1 MRRCSPGRG
10 ASAVKDPRA
19 RLRSA
24 GLGGSGVAPLVA
36 AVALLA
42 VPGPRA
48 TAAQSAPGTQGD
60 SAPAR
65 ASFAL
70 AYHGQVVPWRQFL
83 LRALPGEEV
92 ALEIRSA
99 SEALGAPP
107 GARTRIPEGRYR
119 LEASDGG
126 VERTGRRSWLWTA
139 PDTPG
144 IHRLVVRHTPGARA
158 RSGASVAD
166 SIALTA
172 PVLVPLSEA
181 RGGRVSS
188 YRVGSYPDEVFRDL
202 PRYRKPR
209 GFIRVTREAAALPVS
224 PHFRLGQFSVR
235 RPARWPKFT
244 VLHERLLLKAELLV
258 ERASRRGVPTRG
270 WRVLSGFRSPW
281 HNRSI
286 GRPRF
291 SRHIFGDAADL
302 YVDTDGDGRMDDLTG
317 DGRVDVL
324 DADVLYDLVDRMDA
338 DPALRP
344 LIGGLGK
351 YRTTPN
357 HGPFIH
363 LDARGYRARW

>member
-1 MRRCSPGRG
+1 MRLCRLVCAPTADVGARAAVRAGPGG
-10 ASAVKDPRA
+10 KAFLPLAVGP
-19 RLRSA
+19 
-24 GLGGSGVAPLVA
+24 
-36 AVALLA
+36 VALLA
-42 VPGPRA
+42 LLGPRA
-48 TAAQSAPGTQGD
+48 TAAQTVPDTRAVST
-60 SAPAR
+60 PAR

-92 ALEIRSA
+92 AVEIRSP
-99 SEALGAPP
+99 SEAVGAPR
-107 GARTRIPEGRYR
+107 GAAGRIPEGRYS
-119 LEASDGG
+119 LEASAGG
-126 VERTGRRSWLWTA
+126 VERTGSRSWLWTA
-139 PDTPG
+139 PDAPG
-144 IHRLVVRHTPGARA
+144 MHRVVVRHLPGPEARE
-158 RSGASVAD
+158 GASGAD

-172 PVLVPLSEA
+172 PVLVPLSETRRREV
-181 RGGRVSS
+181 RG
-188 YRVGSYPDEVFRDL
+188 YRVGSYPEEVFREL

-209 GFIRVTREAAALPVS
+209 GFIRVTRQEAGLPVS

-235 RPARWPKFT
+235 RPSRWPKFT

-258 ERASRRGVPTRG
+258 ERAARRGVPSHG

-281 HNRSI
+281 YNRSI

-317 DGRVDVL
+317 EGRVDVL

-344 LIGGLGK
+344 LLGGLGK

-357 HGPFIH
+357 HGPFVH
-363 LDARGYRARW
+363 VDTRGYRARW